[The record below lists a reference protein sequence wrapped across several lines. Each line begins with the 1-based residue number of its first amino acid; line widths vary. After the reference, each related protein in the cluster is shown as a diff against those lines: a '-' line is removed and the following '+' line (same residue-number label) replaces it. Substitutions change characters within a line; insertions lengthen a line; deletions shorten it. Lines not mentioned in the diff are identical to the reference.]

1 LCSVAVKLLHRDADN
16 ALNCLLNGTKDW
28 ILIDPKHEDMLPI
41 AVESGWYFYISLHSA
56 ISLLFLKGIVVH
68 CEISYL
74 LLSYKQVLLMVV
86 LL

>member
-1 LCSVAVKLLHRDADN
+1 
-16 ALNCLLNGTKDW
+16 
-28 ILIDPKHEDMLPI
+28 
-41 AVESGWYFYISLHSA
+41 VESGWYFYISLHSA